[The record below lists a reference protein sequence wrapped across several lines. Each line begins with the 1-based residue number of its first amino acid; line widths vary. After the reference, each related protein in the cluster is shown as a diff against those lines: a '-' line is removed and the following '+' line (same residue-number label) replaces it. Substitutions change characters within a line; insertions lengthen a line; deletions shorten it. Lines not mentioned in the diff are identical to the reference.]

1 MIARSLPGPHTWLP
15 WGSFPAFRRD
25 MLGFLQSVLREY
37 GDVCGFRLGPIR
49 CCVVNEPDLI
59 EEVLV
64 HRADALI
71 KHWNLRQLKFAL
83 GNGLLTSEGEAWQRQ
98 RRLIQPGFHNARIK
112 SYAGVMVRRTE
123 AMINAWQDGE
133 VRDLHADMMVLTLEV
148 VAETLFGTD
157 LSNRVHEVSESLD
170 RVMHYFEKLMTSWV
184 PMPLAVPTPRNL
196 GTRAARTR
204 LDRVV
209 REIIDARIQSPGGD
223 NLLSW
228 LLETRDEDGSAMST
242 RQVGDEVVTLLL
254 AGHETTAIT
263 LSWTLYL
270 LAQHP
275 DILERLRNEV
285 EAATN
290 GGTMTGDTLARTPFL
305 RAVVQ
310 ESMRLYPPAWAIGR
324 EPRRDIEVGGYH
336 IKKGTQILLL
346 PYITHRDGRFY
357 DDPLAFRPS
366 RWEGDWKPPKY
377 AYFPFG
383 GGPRYCVGS
392 NFAMMEAM
400 MLLAMIVRRWRF
412 ELVPDH
418 PVELQ
423 ATVTLRPRFG
433 IKATVRRV

>member
-1 MIARSLPGPHTWLP
+1 M
-15 WGSFPAFRRD
+15 
-25 MLGFLQSVLREY
+25 
-37 GDVCGFRLGPIR
+37 
-49 CCVVNEPDLI
+49 
-59 EEVLV
+59 
-64 HRADALI
+64 
-71 KHWNLRQLKFAL
+71 
-83 GNGLLTSEGEAWQRQ
+83 
-98 RRLIQPGFHNARIK
+98 
-112 SYAGVMVRRTE
+112 
-123 AMINAWQDGE
+123 
-133 VRDLHADMMVLTLEV
+133 
-148 VAETLFGTD
+148 
-157 LSNRVHEVSESLD
+157 
-170 RVMHYFEKLMTSWV
+170 
-184 PMPLAVPTPRNL
+184 
-196 GTRAARTR
+196 
-204 LDRVV
+204 
-209 REIIDARIQSPGGD
+209 
-223 NLLSW
+223 LSW
-228 LLETRDEDGSAMST
+228 LLEARDADGSAMST
-242 RQVGDEVVTLLL
+242 RQVRDEVVTLLT

-275 DILERLRNEV
+275 DIAKQLRNEV
-285 EAATN
+285 EAAAN
-290 GGTMTGDTLARTPFL
+290 GGTMTPDALARAPFL

-324 EPRRDIEVGGYH
+324 EPRRDIELGGYH

-346 PYITHRDGRFY
+346 PFITHRDGRFY
-357 DDPLAFRPS
+357 DDPLTFRPS

-423 ATVTLRPRFG
+423 PTVTLRPRFG